1 MSIENITRAQAQ
13 ERSKQI
19 TTKSYEVVVDLSGRY
34 PDGSQ
39 LESPDTTFVQTT
51 TARFSS
57 TGEPTWID
65 VIGERVLSAYLDSEP
80 IDVSSY
86 QGSRLEFSPSKG
98 DHELTVTSLMR
109 YSRTGEGLHRF
120 VDPTDGKISLYSQ
133 FESADARRM
142 YATFEQPDLKATF
155 QLTLIAPAHWVA
167 ISNSPTPQPEILDGD
182 MAKWTFSPTPP
193 ISTYLTALVA
203 GEYHV
208 EQGTIKSIKGDIPAA
223 VVCRPSMA
231 QYLDA
236 DRIREATQR
245 GFEVYEEAF
254 GREYAFEKYDQIFVP
269 EFNFGAMENVGCV
282 TFRDQYLFRSKV
294 SVDRYDA
301 RDNTILHELAHMW
314 FGDLVTM
321 KWWNDIWLNESFA
334 EWSAYFC
341 QGEIAKKYGGRNPWV
356 TFANARK
363 AWAYRADQLP
373 STHPIANEMV
383 DLDAV
388 DQNFDGITYAKGASV
403 LKQLVSLV
411 GEDNFLSGVR
421 EYFEEHAWGNTEF
434 DDLLSA
440 LEKASGKD
448 LSGFTSDW
456 LQTAGVNT
464 IYPKLDLDDDG
475 TITNF
480 EVIQKAPKK
489 HDTLRNH
496 KIAIGLYELTEDG
509 KLVATESMPVDVHGS
524 STPIAA
530 LVGRKA
536 PDLVLLNDR
545 DLGYVKV
552 RLDEASMAT
561 ASKHLKDMPD
571 PMARVMVWTA
581 MNNALRDAELP
592 SKGFLN
598 IVLQGLAGEDDDSA
612 IRNELAQLSV
622 AASSYSHPDNRAN
635 RKATLVA
642 GLTEHLMHAQ
652 PGSDSQLAFADA
664 LVNAIGSPA
673 GADLLQ
679 GWLKGEDVPEGLPID
694 SDRRWLIIKSLA
706 RIGVADET
714 LIAKELEADNTIS
727 GAQSAAG
734 ARACLKDAAA
744 KADAW
749 AQLTEVEDL
758 PNHTY
763 SEISENFWN
772 YGQEDITAPYAD
784 KYLEILEQMCQPDSI
799 WARRGHVIR
808 TTALSNLWPYTI
820 ADEAWLDRVQ
830 AFIASHKVPDEAM
843 RALSEEISLSKRA
856 IKAQQLD
863 AENA

>member
-13 ERSKQI
+13 ERSKHI
-19 TTKSYEVVVDLSGRY
+19 ATKSYEVVVNLSGRY
-34 PDGSQ
+34 PDGKR
-39 LESPDTTFVQTT
+39 LESPETTFVQTT

-65 VIGERVLSAYLDSEP
+65 LIGERVLSAHLDAQP
-80 IDVSSY
+80 LDISSY
-86 QGSRLEFSPSKG
+86 QGSRLEFSPSPG
-98 DHELTVTSLMR
+98 DHELTVTSVMR

-120 VDPTDGKISLYSQ
+120 VDPTDGKVSLYSQ

-155 QLTLIAPAHWVA
+155 QLTLIAPASWVA
-167 ISNSPTPQPEILDGD
+167 ISNSPTPQPQPLDAGL
-182 MAKWTFSPTPP
+182 AKWIFEPTPP

-208 EQGTIKSIKGDIPAA
+208 EQGTIKSAKGDIPAA

-231 QYLDA
+231 KFLDA
-236 DRIREATQR
+236 DRIRETAQR

-254 GREYAFEKYDQIFVP
+254 GREYAFDKYDQIFVP

-301 RDNTILHELAHMW
+301 RNNTILHELAHMW
-314 FGDLVTM
+314 FGNLVTM

-341 QGEIAKKYGGRNPWV
+341 QDEIAKRYGGRNPWV

-411 GEDNFLSGVR
+411 GEQDFLAGVR
-421 EYFEEHAWGNTEF
+421 EYFAEHAWGNTEF
-434 DDLLSA
+434 DDLLGA
-440 LEKASGKD
+440 LEKSSGKN
-448 LSGFTSDW
+448 LGGFTNDW

-464 IYPKLDLDDDG
+464 IYPQLKLDDDG
-475 TITNF
+475 RITAF
-480 EVIQKAPKK
+480 DIIQTAPSEYN
-489 HDTLRNH
+489 TLRNH
-496 KIAIGLYELTEDG
+496 KIAIGLYDLNEDGQLVLTES
-509 KLVATESMPVDVHGS
+509 LPVDVHGP
-524 STPIAA
+524 STPIAV

-552 RLDEASMAT
+552 RLDEASLKT
-561 ASKHLKDMPD
+561 ASEHLKDMPD
-571 PMARVMVWTA
+571 AMARVMVWTA

-592 SKGFLN
+592 SKEFLN

-622 AASSYSHPDNRAN
+622 AANSYAHPDNRST

-642 GLTEHLMHAQ
+642 GLTEHLMHAD
-652 PGSDSQLAFADA
+652 PGSDRQLAFADA
-664 LVNAIGSPA
+664 LINAVASPA
-673 GADLLQ
+673 GADLLK
-679 GWLKGEDVPEGLPID
+679 GWLRGEDVPEGLPID
-694 SDRRWLIIKSLA
+694 SDRRWLIVKSLA
-706 RIGVADET
+706 RIGVADEQ
-714 LIAKELEADNTIS
+714 LIAEELANDNTIS

-734 ARACLKDAAA
+734 ARASLKDAQA
-744 KADAW
+744 KAEAW
-749 AQLTEVEDL
+749 RLLTEDEGL

-763 SEISENFWN
+763 EEISANFWN
-772 YGQEDITAPYAD
+772 YGQEEITAAYAD
-784 KYLEILEQMCQPDSI
+784 KYLEILEQMCQPASI
-799 WARRGHVIR
+799 WQRRGHVIR

-830 AFIASHKVPDEAM
+830 TFIDSHDVPDEAM
-843 RALSEEISLSKRA
+843 RVLSEEISLSRRA
-856 IKAQQLD
+856 IKARELD
-863 AENA
+863 EQHI